1 MLIHMAIK
9 EFREHLLSARFA
21 LTMGVLLLLVTAAVL
36 ALSADYRQQVDDYN
50 RRVELH
56 RRGLAVYALGR
67 PAMVDRPVPVLS
79 SLFRGLSFTIPESI
93 ELSTANPPNPA
104 QQPDLEA
111 TESIF
116 PKIDLSFCFG
126 VVLSLVALLFSYDIV
141 TAEKEQ
147 GTLKQMLAN
156 AVPRA
161 VILFSKWLAVFA
173 TLAVMAIITLG
184 YAVTFATLLPNSRF
198 TARIGQ
204 RWE

>member
-50 RRVELH
+50 RRVELY

-67 PAMVDRPVPVLS
+67 PAMVDRAVPVLS